1 MIGNVE
7 KTIRIIIADDHAVVR
22 KGLIQIIDET
32 PGMELIYQ
40 AGDGDEVLE
49 TLPSLD
55 VDVLLLDI
63 NLPGQ
68 TGWEVMQKVHND
80 YPELKV
86 VILSVSSEEN
96 YAKQFYKAGAA
107 GYLTKD
113 SAPEQLVEAIRKV
126 ADGGI
131 YISQKFAEK
140 MVSSLSSGS
149 DKALHENLSPRELQI
164 FCMIGAGKTLTEIA
178 TELELGV
185 GTVGTYRSRILAK
198 TTLKN
203 NAQITNYAFKN
214 KLVQ

>member
-1 MIGNVE
+1 MISSPG
-7 KTIRIIIADDHAVVR
+7 KTIKIIIADDHAVVR

-32 PGMELIYQ
+32 PDLELIDQ
-40 AGDGDEVLE
+40 AGDGNEL
-49 TLPSLD
+49 LAKLHGQD

-63 NLPGQ
+63 NMPGQ
-68 TGWEVMQKVHND
+68 TGWEVMQKVHRE
-80 YPELKV
+80 YPDIKV

-96 YAKQFYKAGAA
+96 YAKQFYKAGAV

-126 ADGGI
+126 FDGGI
-131 YISQKFAEK
+131 YVSQKFAEK
-140 MVSSLSSGS
+140 MVHSIKNDS

-164 FCMIGAGKTLTEIA
+164 FCMIGAGKTLTEISA
-178 TELELGV
+178 ELNLGV

-214 KLVQ
+214 KLIQ

>member
-1 MIGNVE
+1 MISSPG
-7 KTIRIIIADDHAVVR
+7 KTIKIIIADDHAVVR

-32 PGMELIYQ
+32 PDLELIDQ
-40 AGDGDEVLE
+40 AGDGNEL
-49 TLPSLD
+49 LAKLHGQD

-63 NLPGQ
+63 NMPGQ
-68 TGWEVMQKVHND
+68 TGWEVMQKVHRE
-80 YPELKV
+80 YPDIKV

-96 YAKQFYKAGAA
+96 YAKQFYKAGAV

-126 ADGGI
+126 FDGGI
-131 YISQKFAEK
+131 YVSQNFAEK
-140 MVSSLSSGS
+140 MVHSIKNDS

-164 FCMIGAGKTLTEIA
+164 FCMIGAGKTLTEIS
-178 TELELGV
+178 TELNLGV

-214 KLVQ
+214 KLIQ

>member
-1 MIGNVE
+1 MIDEIE

-22 KGLIQIIDET
+22 KGLVQIIDET

-49 TLPSLD
+49 KLPGLD

-63 NLPGQ
+63 NMPGQ

-80 YPELKV
+80 HPDIKV

-131 YISQKFAEK
+131 YISQNFAEK
-140 MVSSLSSGS
+140 MVSSLSSTS

-164 FCMIGAGKTLTEIA
+164 FCMIGSGQTLTEIA
-178 TELELGV
+178 KELELGV

-214 KLVQ
+214 NLVQ

>member
-1 MIGNVE
+1 MMNSQL
-7 KTIRIIIADDHAVVR
+7 KTINIIIADDHAVVR
-22 KGLIQIIDET
+22 KGLIQIIDEM
-32 PGMELIYQ
+32 PDMQLIDQ
-40 AGDGDEVLE
+40 AGDGVEL
-49 TLPSLD
+49 LSKLSGQD

-63 NLPGQ
+63 NMPGQ
-68 TGWEVMQKVHND
+68 TGWEVMQKVHHD
-80 YPELKV
+80 YPHIRV
-86 VILSVSSEEN
+86 VILSISSEEN

-131 YISQKFAEK
+131 YVSQKFAEK
-140 MVSSLSSGS
+140 MVSGLKS
-149 DKALHENLSPRELQI
+149 DSDLALHENLSPRELQI
-164 FCMIGAGKTLTEIA
+164 FCMIGSGKTLTEIA
-178 TELELGV
+178 NELNLGV

>member
-1 MIGNVE
+1 MISSPG
-7 KTIRIIIADDHAVVR
+7 KTIKIIIADDHAVVR

-32 PGMELIYQ
+32 PDLELIDQ
-40 AGDGDEVLE
+40 AGDGNEL
-49 TLPSLD
+49 LAKLHGQD

-63 NLPGQ
+63 NMPGQ
-68 TGWEVMQKVHND
+68 TGWEVMQKVHRE
-80 YPELKV
+80 YPDIKV

-96 YAKQFYKAGAA
+96 YAKQFYKAGAV

-126 ADGGI
+126 FGGGI
-131 YISQKFAEK
+131 YVSQKFAEK
-140 MVSSLSSGS
+140 MVHSIKNDS

-164 FCMIGAGKTLTEIA
+164 FCMIGAGKTLTEISA
-178 TELELGV
+178 ELNLGV

-214 KLVQ
+214 KLIQ

>member
-1 MIGNVE
+1 MQM
-7 KTIRIIIADDHAVVR
+7 D
-22 KGLIQIIDET
+22 
-32 PGMELIYQ
+32 Q
-40 AGDGDEVLE
+40 AGDGNELL
-49 TLPSLD
+49 TKLPGQD

-63 NLPGQ
+63 NMPGQ
-68 TGWEVMQKVHND
+68 TGWEVIHKVSHD
-80 YPELKV
+80 YPDIKV
-86 VILSVSSEEN
+86 VILSISSEEN

-126 ADGGI
+126 AGGGI
-131 YISQKFAEK
+131 YVSQKFAEK
-140 MVSSLSSGS
+140 MVNGLKNDL

-164 FCMIGAGKTLTEIA
+164 FCMIGAGNTLTKIA
-178 TELELGV
+178 NELNLGV

>member
-1 MIGNVE
+1 MISSPG
-7 KTIRIIIADDHAVVR
+7 KTIKIIIADDHAVVR

-32 PGMELIYQ
+32 PDLELIDQ
-40 AGDGDEVLE
+40 AGDGNEL
-49 TLPSLD
+49 LAKLHGQD

-63 NLPGQ
+63 NMPGQ
-68 TGWEVMQKVHND
+68 TGWEVMQKVHRE
-80 YPELKV
+80 YPDIKV

-96 YAKQFYKAGAA
+96 YAKQFYKAGAV

-126 ADGGI
+126 FDGGI
-131 YISQKFAEK
+131 YVSQKFAEK
-140 MVSSLSSGS
+140 MVHSIKNDS

-164 FCMIGAGKTLTEIA
+164 FCMIGAGKTLTEIS
-178 TELELGV
+178 TELNLGV

-214 KLVQ
+214 KLIQ

>member
-1 MIGNVE
+1 MNNFITKN
-7 KTIRIIIADDHAVVR
+7 IRIIIADDHAVVR
-22 KGLIQIIDET
+22 KGLVQIIDET
-32 PGMELIYQ
+32 PDMELIYQ
-40 AGDGDEVLE
+40 ASDGNEVLE
-49 TLPSLD
+49 KLLGVD

-63 NLPGQ
+63 NMPGQ
-68 TGWEVMQKVHND
+68 TGWEVIQKVHND
-80 YPELKV
+80 HPDIKV
-86 VILSVSSEEN
+86 VILSVSSEEH

-131 YISQKFAEK
+131 YISQNFAEK
-140 MVSSLSSGS
+140 MVSSLSSAS

-178 TELELGV
+178 KELELGV

-214 KLVQ
+214 NLIQ

>member
-1 MIGNVE
+1 MNNFITKN
-7 KTIRIIIADDHAVVR
+7 IRIIIADDHAVVR
-22 KGLIQIIDET
+22 KGLVQIIDET
-32 PGMELIYQ
+32 PDMELIYQ

-49 TLPSLD
+49 KLPGLD

-63 NLPGQ
+63 NMPGQ
-68 TGWEVMQKVHND
+68 TGWEVMQKVYND
-80 YPELKV
+80 HPDIKV

-131 YISQKFAEK
+131 YISQNFAEK
-140 MVSSLSSGS
+140 MVSSLSSAS

-178 TELELGV
+178 KELELGV

-214 KLVQ
+214 NLVQ

>member
-1 MIGNVE
+1 MNNFIKKN
-7 KTIRIIIADDHAVVR
+7 IRIIIADDHAVVR
-22 KGLIQIIDET
+22 KGLVQIIDET
-32 PGMELIYQ
+32 SGVELIYQ
-40 AGDGDEVLE
+40 ASDGNEVLE
-49 TLPSLD
+49 KLPSLD

-63 NLPGQ
+63 NMPGQ
-68 TGWEVMQKVHND
+68 TGWEVMQKVYND
-80 YPELKV
+80 HPDIKV

-131 YISQKFAEK
+131 YISQNFAEK
-140 MVSSLSSGS
+140 MVSSLSSAS

-164 FCMIGAGKTLTEIA
+164 FCMIGAGKTLTGIA
-178 TELELGV
+178 KELELGV

-198 TTLKN
+198 TSLKN

-214 KLVQ
+214 NLVQ

>member
-1 MIGNVE
+1 MISNSE
-7 KTIRIIIADDHAVVR
+7 KIIKIIIADDHAVVR

-32 PGMELIYQ
+32 PGLQLIDQ
-40 AGDGDEVLE
+40 AGDGNELLSKLVGQ
-49 TLPSLD
+49 D

-63 NLPGQ
+63 NMPGQ
-68 TGWEVMQKVHND
+68 TGWEVMQKVHHE
-80 YPELKV
+80 YPDLKV
-86 VILSVSSEEN
+86 VILSISSEEN
-96 YAKQFYKAGAA
+96 CAKQFYKAGAA

-131 YISQKFAEK
+131 YVSQKFAEK
-140 MVSSLSSGS
+140 MVSSLKNDS
-149 DKALHENLSPRELQI
+149 DRALHENLSPRELQI
-164 FCMIGAGKTLTEIA
+164 FCMIGSGSTLTEIA
-178 TELELGV
+178 NELSLGV

-214 KLVQ
+214 KLIQ

>member
-1 MIGNVE
+1 MISSPG
-7 KTIRIIIADDHAVVR
+7 KTIKIIIADDHAVVR

-32 PGMELIYQ
+32 PDLELIDQ
-40 AGDGDEVLE
+40 AGDGNEL
-49 TLPSLD
+49 LAKLHGQD

-63 NLPGQ
+63 NMPGQ
-68 TGWEVMQKVHND
+68 TGWEVMQKVHRE
-80 YPELKV
+80 YPDIKV

-96 YAKQFYKAGAA
+96 YAKQFYKAGAV

-126 ADGGI
+126 FDGGI
-131 YISQKFAEK
+131 YVSQNFAEK
-140 MVSSLSSGS
+140 MVHSIKNDS

-164 FCMIGAGKTLTEIA
+164 FCMIGAGKTLTEISA
-178 TELELGV
+178 ELNLGV

-214 KLVQ
+214 KLIQ

>member
-1 MIGNVE
+1 MIDEIE

-22 KGLIQIIDET
+22 KGLVQIIDET

-49 TLPSLD
+49 KLPGLD

-63 NLPGQ
+63 NMPGQ

-80 YPELKV
+80 HPDIKV

-131 YISQKFAEK
+131 YISQNFAEK
-140 MVSSLSSGS
+140 MVSSLSSAS

-178 TELELGV
+178 KELELGV

-214 KLVQ
+214 NLVQ

>member
-1 MIGNVE
+1 MISSPG
-7 KTIRIIIADDHAVVR
+7 KTIKIIIADDHAVVR

-32 PGMELIYQ
+32 PDLELIDQ
-40 AGDGDEVLE
+40 TGDGNEL
-49 TLPSLD
+49 LAKLHRQD

-63 NLPGQ
+63 NMPGQ
-68 TGWEVMQKVHND
+68 TGWEVMQKVHRE
-80 YPELKV
+80 YPDIKV

-96 YAKQFYKAGAA
+96 YAKQFYKAGAV

-126 ADGGI
+126 FDGGI
-131 YISQKFAEK
+131 YVSQKFAEK
-140 MVSSLSSGS
+140 MVLSIKNDS

-164 FCMIGAGKTLTEIA
+164 FCMIGAGKTLTEISA
-178 TELELGV
+178 ELNLGV

-214 KLVQ
+214 KLIQ

>member
-1 MIGNVE
+1 MISSPS

-32 PGMELIYQ
+32 PDLELIGQ
-40 AGDGDEVLE
+40 AGDGNELL
-49 TLPSLD
+49 TKLPGQN

-63 NLPGQ
+63 NMPGQ
-68 TGWEVMQKVHND
+68 TGWEIMQIAHREYPDIKVI
-80 YPELKV
+80 
-86 VILSVSSEEN
+86 ILSVSSEEN

-113 SAPEQLVEAIRKV
+113 SAPEQLVAAIRKV
-126 ADGGI
+126 AEGGI
-131 YISQKFAEK
+131 YVSQKFVEK
-140 MVSSLSSGS
+140 MVSSLKNDS
-149 DKALHENLSPRELQI
+149 DRTLHENLSPREMQI
-164 FCMIGAGKTLTEIA
+164 FCMIGSGNTLTEIA
-178 TELELGV
+178 NVLSLGV

-214 KLVQ
+214 KLIQ

>member
-1 MIGNVE
+1 MISSPG
-7 KTIRIIIADDHAVVR
+7 KTIKIIIADDHAVVR

-32 PGMELIYQ
+32 PDLELIDQ
-40 AGDGDEVLE
+40 AGDGNEL
-49 TLPSLD
+49 LAKLHGQD

-63 NLPGQ
+63 NMPGQ
-68 TGWEVMQKVHND
+68 TGWEVMQKVHRE
-80 YPELKV
+80 YPDIKV
-86 VILSVSSEEN
+86 VILSISSEEN
-96 YAKQFYKAGAA
+96 YAKQFYKAGAV

-126 ADGGI
+126 FDGGI
-131 YISQKFAEK
+131 YVSQKFAEK
-140 MVSSLSSGS
+140 MVHSIKNDS

-164 FCMIGAGKTLTEIA
+164 FCMIGAGKTLTEISA
-178 TELELGV
+178 ELNLGV

-214 KLVQ
+214 KLIQ

>member
-1 MIGNVE
+1 MISSPG
-7 KTIRIIIADDHAVVR
+7 KTIKIIIADDHAMVR

-32 PGMELIYQ
+32 LDLQLIDQ
-40 AGDGDEVLE
+40 AGDGIELLE
-49 TLPSLD
+49 KLPGQD

-63 NLPGQ
+63 NMPGQ
-68 TGWEVMQKVHND
+68 AGWEVIHKVHHD
-80 YPELKV
+80 YPSIKV
-86 VILSVSSEEN
+86 VILSISSEEN
-96 YAKQFYKAGAA
+96 YAKQFYKAGAV

-131 YISQKFAEK
+131 YVSQKFAEK
-140 MVSSLSSGS
+140 LVSGLKNDS
-149 DKALHENLSPRELQI
+149 DKAPHEDLSPRELQI
-164 FCMIGAGKTLTEIA
+164 FCMIGSGKTLTEIA
-178 TELELGV
+178 NELNLGI

-214 KLVQ
+214 KLIQ

>member
-1 MIGNVE
+1 MTSSSE
-7 KTIRIIIADDHAVVR
+7 KTIKIIIADDHAVVR

-32 PGMELIYQ
+32 PDLHLIDQASDGIELL
-40 AGDGDEVLE
+40 AK
-49 TLPSLD
+49 LPGQD

-63 NLPGQ
+63 NMPGQ
-68 TGWEVMQKVHND
+68 TGWEVMQKVNRD
-80 YPELKV
+80 YPDIKV
-86 VILSVSSEEN
+86 VILSISSEEN

-113 SAPEQLVEAIRKV
+113 SAPDKLVEAIRKV
-126 ADGGI
+126 AEGGI
-131 YISQKFAEK
+131 YVSQKFAEK
-140 MVSSLSSGS
+140 MVNSLKNDS

-164 FCMIGAGKTLTEIA
+164 FCMIGSGKTLTEIA
-178 TELELGV
+178 NELDLGV

>member
-1 MIGNVE
+1 MISSPG
-7 KTIRIIIADDHAVVR
+7 KTIKIIIADDHAVVR
-22 KGLIQIIDET
+22 KGLIQIIDEI
-32 PGMELIYQ
+32 PDLQLIDQ
-40 AGDGDEVLE
+40 AGDGTELL
-49 TLPSLD
+49 TKLPGQD

-63 NLPGQ
+63 NMPGQ
-68 TGWEVMQKVHND
+68 TGWEVIHKVNHD
-80 YPELKV
+80 YPDIKV
-86 VILSVSSEEN
+86 VILSISSEEN

-126 ADGGI
+126 AGGGI
-131 YISQKFAEK
+131 YVSQKFAEK
-140 MVSSLSSGS
+140 MVNGLKNDL

-178 TELELGV
+178 NELNLGV

>member
-1 MIGNVE
+1 MIDEIE

-22 KGLIQIIDET
+22 KGLVQIIDET

-49 TLPSLD
+49 KLPGLG

-63 NLPGQ
+63 NMPGQ

-80 YPELKV
+80 HPDIKV

-131 YISQKFAEK
+131 YISQNFAEK
-140 MVSSLSSGS
+140 MVSSLSSPS

-178 TELELGV
+178 KELELGV

-214 KLVQ
+214 NLVQ

>member
-1 MIGNVE
+1 MIDEIE

-22 KGLIQIIDET
+22 KGLVQIIDET

-40 AGDGDEVLE
+40 ASDGNEVLE
-49 TLPSLD
+49 KLLGVD

-63 NLPGQ
+63 NMPGQ
-68 TGWEVMQKVHND
+68 TGWEVMQKVYND
-80 YPELKV
+80 HPDIKV
-86 VILSVSSEEN
+86 VILSVSSEEH

-131 YISQKFAEK
+131 YISQNFAEK
-140 MVSSLSSGS
+140 MVSSLSSAS

-178 TELELGV
+178 KELELGV

-214 KLVQ
+214 NLVQ

>member
-1 MIGNVE
+1 MIDEIE

-22 KGLIQIIDET
+22 KGLVQIIDET

-49 TLPSLD
+49 KLPGLG

-63 NLPGQ
+63 NMPGQ

-80 YPELKV
+80 HPDIKV

-131 YISQKFAEK
+131 YISQNFAEK
-140 MVSSLSSGS
+140 MVSSLSSAS

-178 TELELGV
+178 KELELGV

-214 KLVQ
+214 NLVQ